1 DRPVLFTH
9 VWVDVERE
17 QLAQL
22 FVQVL
27 RSVLGIATRAAVA
40 HANVEPT
47 VRPERELAAVVVR
60 VRLVDEEKLAP
71 LDGGRISGLVLD
83 DACVAVRVRVIDV
96 EEPRRL
102 VLRFEGDR
110 EQPPL
115 AATPPTV

>member
-27 RSVLGIATRAAVA
+27 RPVLGIAARAAVA
-40 HANVEPT
+40 HANVEPA

-60 VRLVDEEKLAP
+60 VRLVDEQKLAP

-83 DACVAVRVRVIDV
+83 DACVAVSGRGIELER
-96 EEPRRL
+96 PRRTR
-102 VLRFEGDR
+102 LR
-110 EQPPL
+110 
-115 AATPPTV
+115 T